1 MRRVKTRGGGSK
13 KYSRKTNVRENEK
26 SREVNKKW
34 IKKEGPKDKTS
45 GEKRK
50 KNQLF

>member
-13 KYSRKTNVRENEK
+13 KCSRKTNVRENEK
-26 SREVNKKW
+26 SQEVNKNG

-45 GEKRK
+45 REKRK
-50 KNQLF
+50 KNQFC